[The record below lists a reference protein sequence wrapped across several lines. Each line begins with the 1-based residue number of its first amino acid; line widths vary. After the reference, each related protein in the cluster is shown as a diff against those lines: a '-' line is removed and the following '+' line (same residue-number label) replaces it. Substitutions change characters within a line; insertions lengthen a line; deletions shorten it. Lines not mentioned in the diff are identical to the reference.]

1 MRENDIIKAIGLVS
15 GLIDT
20 IVEIDNK
27 KSESK
32 PKDSL
37 IGKYMIVDSGS
48 HSKSLATNARSP
60 LNGCLVE
67 IISEPYAF
75 EFDSIIGKTSY
86 EVVKVRSVATNRE
99 YEVSFSESCLV
110 EVE

>member
-15 GLIDT
+15 GLIDA
-20 IVEIDNK
+20 IVEKN
-27 KSESK
+27 ESK

-37 IGKYMIVDSGS
+37 IGKFMIVDSGS

-75 EFDSIIGKTSY
+75 EFDSLIGKTSY

>member
-1 MRENDIIKAIGLVS
+1 MREIEIIKAIGLVS
-15 GLIDT
+15 GLIDA
-20 IVEIDNK
+20 IVEKN
-27 KSESK
+27 ESK

-37 IGKYMIVDSGS
+37 IGKYMIVGS
-48 HSKSLATNARSP
+48 DTHSKSLATNARSP

-75 EFDSIIGKTSY
+75 GFDNTSY

-99 YEVSFSESCLV
+99 YEVSFSESYLV

>member
-15 GLIDT
+15 GLIDA
-20 IVEIDNK
+20 IVE

-37 IGKYMIVDSGS
+37 IGKFMIVDSGS

-75 EFDSIIGKTSY
+75 EFDSLIGKTSY

>member
-1 MRENDIIKAIGLVS
+1 MRENEIIKAIGLVS

-20 IVEIDNK
+20 IVDIDKK
-27 KSESK
+27 KSENK

-37 IGKYMIVDSGS
+37 IGKFMIVDSGS

-75 EFDSIIGKTSY
+75 EFDSIIGKASY